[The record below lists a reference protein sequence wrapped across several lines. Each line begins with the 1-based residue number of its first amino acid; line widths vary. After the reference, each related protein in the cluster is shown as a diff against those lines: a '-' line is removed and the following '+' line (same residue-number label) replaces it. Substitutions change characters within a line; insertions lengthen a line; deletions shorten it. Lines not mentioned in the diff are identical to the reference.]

1 MKKLFFV
8 FVIALTSMM
17 VGENVYA
24 ASQVKVEDSIKKI
37 ATEYENVPGVDCMM
51 ISQGEGLG
59 LFKVLLNKQ
68 FGKKFMKD
76 VTSVVIIDY
85 SAASAEVVA
94 ELRAKVA
101 SFNGVLQEFDLGEDE
116 LAEGEYVK
124 CLAKVLSDVVISDF
138 LINMEDAESKMLLYM
153 GGELNIENMDLDL

>member
-24 ASQVKVEDSIKKI
+24 ASQVKVEDSIIKM
-37 ATEYENVPGVDCMM
+37 ATEYENVSGVDCMM

-68 FGKKFMKD
+68 FGRKFMKD